1 MVNGG
6 GVGMWSSAQAP
17 FTEES
22 EWPMVCV
29 ILLRCDA
36 RFEEPRDRK
45 REAIWDR
52 KMAKIDSPSQR
63 DSRMILSI
71 SQLIASHQLH
81 LLHDT
86 EAMQT
91 ALQAKIAVTTL
102 CHVMTARMGGG

>member
-1 MVNGG
+1 
-6 GVGMWSSAQAP
+6 MWSSAQAP

-52 KMAKIDSPSQR
+52 KMAKIDSPSQL
-63 DSRMILSI
+63 DSRLILSI
-71 SQLIASHQLH
+71 STQRFPSASPPSCQA
-81 LLHDT
+81 

-91 ALQAKIAVTTL
+91 ALQVSSSLTGVSRPVPNL
-102 CHVMTARMGGG
+102 GSSEQMTE